1 MSMFRGHTASAPP
14 TVHTPHRAPRH
25 TRPPSPSR
33 SSPGWFDRRMIF
45 DGLNVAITG
54 AGRDTGRL
62 LASAFA
68 QRGARV
74 FAAARDLASAEA
86 TASETGGEAF
96 ACDLGDPASIR
107 AFAEGVAEHTG
118 HLDVLVNNGA
128 PYLHGDLLDASDEAV
143 TATIA
148 AGATGT
154 VLLTRALLPLLRASE
169 RPDIVTL
176 VSAAG
181 EPGQHRSAA
190 HPAFYAAKH
199 AQSGFTEILSDRLR
213 AEGVRVISLYPPDFV
228 QNGERVPGGPL
239 TAASVVDC
247 VLFAVGQPRDCF
259 IREFHFEQ
267 V

>member
-1 MSMFRGHTASAPP
+1 MDFE
-14 TVHTPHRAPRH
+14 
-25 TRPPSPSR
+25 
-33 SSPGWFDRRMIF
+33 
-45 DGLNVAITG
+45 GLNVAVTG
-54 AGRDTGRL
+54 AGRDTGHL
-62 LASAFA
+62 LATEFA
-68 QRGARV
+68 RRGARV
-74 FAAARDLASAEA
+74 FAGARSLSAAEETAA
-86 TASETGGEAF
+86 TTGGEGF
-96 ACDLGDPASIR
+96 ACDLGDPASVR
-107 AFAEGVAEHTG
+107 AFAEAVAARTER
-118 HLDVLVNNGA
+118 LDVLINNGA
-128 PYLHGDLLDASDEAV
+128 PYLHGDLLDASDEDIA
-143 TATIA
+143 ATIT

-154 VLLTRALLPLLRASE
+154 VLLTRALLPLLRASA

-181 EPGQHRSAA
+181 EPGQHRSRA

-228 QNGERVPGGPL
+228 QRGERVTGAAL

-259 IREFHFEQ
+259 IREFRFEQ